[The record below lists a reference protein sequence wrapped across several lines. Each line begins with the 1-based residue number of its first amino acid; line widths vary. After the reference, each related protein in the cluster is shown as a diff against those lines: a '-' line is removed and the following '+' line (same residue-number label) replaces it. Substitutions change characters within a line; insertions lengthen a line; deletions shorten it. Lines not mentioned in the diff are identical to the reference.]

1 MSEILT
7 QLPNTFLGWGAILT
21 LIFAGAFS
29 LYGIFD
35 KTRNDRRRSTDME
48 DDRLINLLQ
57 GTVSELE
64 KTVKKQTEDIVH
76 LTEKFNKMSYENE
89 TLMKVLQGRDEKTQE
104 FYTKGF
110 AAMETANKILVVVEN
125 VDKELKEK
133 NNSVAKLID
142 AMTENSKM
150 IIEAA
155 KLRPA

>member
-1 MSEILT
+1 
-7 QLPNTFLGWGAILT
+7 
-21 LIFAGAFS
+21 
-29 LYGIFD
+29 
-35 KTRNDRRRSTDME
+35 ME